1 MLKKLLK
8 RLALMLALLAA
19 SPALAQI
26 DEFPVPAGF
35 RSAFR
40 EVDGVRLHYVIGGR
54 GPLVLLVHGF
64 GQSWYE
70 WRQSMLLL
78 AGDHMVVAVDLP
90 GLGQSEPPRSYAG
103 QDVSALI
110 YQFAESLSPRPSAP
124 SRLPGNVSDSCSKP
138 SHHTNAPTISETQAT
153 LRCKQDR
160 L

>member
-1 MLKKLLK
+1 MLKKLSK

-35 RSAFR
+35 RRAFR

-70 WRQSMLLL
+70 
-78 AGDHMVVAVDLP
+78 
-90 GLGQSEPPRSYAG
+90 
-103 QDVSALI
+103 
-110 YQFAESLSPRPSAP
+110 
-124 SRLPGNVSDSCSKP
+124 
-138 SHHTNAPTISETQAT
+138 
-153 LRCKQDR
+153 
-160 L
+160 